1 MAKDKKLLLLNSQEI
16 SAFCGQIAMFERGG
30 VPLYEGTAELADE
43 MEDVRL
49 KEVLNKLHEGI
60 SENLPIYKAVEET
73 KAFPEY
79 MVYMT
84 KIGEETGNLEAV
96 MDSLEG
102 FYAREAS
109 LKAGIKS
116 AVTFPMILF
125 GIMTA
130 VMMVL
135 VFKIS
140 PMFKEMF
147 DEIAGGNA
155 ADSSERLMNTGMIA
169 GKVCVFILL
178 ALFLLMIV
186 ILLLTK
192 TRIGGKFIGRLT
204 TGISPLKKISR
215 VIQKGR
221 LMSSLSLM
229 LRSGTPMDEAL
240 ENVEMGVSAEY
251 AGKIKKARKFISEEN
266 ANFSDALKKADI
278 TSGMENVMLSVGE
291 KSGTLD
297 VVVEKIAK
305 QYDEEISEAL
315 DGVTTRLETLLVIV
329 LSVMVA
335 AVIISVMLPLTSVIS
350 SIS

>member
-1 MAKDKKLLLLNSQEI
+1 
-16 SAFCGQIAMFERGG
+16 
-30 VPLYEGTAELADE
+30 
-43 MEDVRL
+43 
-49 KEVLNKLHEGI
+49 
-60 SENLPIYKAVEET
+60 
-73 KAFPEY
+73 
-79 MVYMT
+79 
-84 KIGEETGNLEAV
+84 
-96 MDSLEG
+96 
-102 FYAREAS
+102 
-109 LKAGIKS
+109 
-116 AVTFPMILF
+116 
-125 GIMTA
+125 MTA

-186 ILLLTK
+186 IILLTK

-215 VIQKGR
+215 IIQKGR

-266 ANFSDALKKADI
+266 ANFSDALKKAEI

-335 AVIISVMLPLTSVIS
+335 AVLISVMLPLTSVIS